1 MRIGLPAAD
10 RPDHGRRPAVLP
22 SPPRGA
28 AEASTRRLTKP
39 GRVSVISCATKLPI
53 EKPN

>member
-1 MRIGLPAAD
+1 M
-10 RPDHGRRPAVLP
+10 P

-28 AEASTRRLTKP
+28 AEASTMRLTRP

-53 EKPN
+53 EKPDYFLRKKSVGT